1 MSDVTLGSI
10 ITGEHARDAIHIAV
24 IPAVAGEM
32 LRPGD
37 HVSAPDKDGV
47 VLKSRNT
54 VGIVDPF
61 LKTVVTKGRKFWLCL
76 YQNTVTG
83 MRHHWSHPA
92 FDENEPAVKYSDSS
106 KVKAE
111 KWLRD
116 FSSQINREYHSLLEL
131 GRSAIETGSAHAGDD
146 DDQDNINEQKK
157 EFLRNVAVVC
167 DLELPEDF
175 DDIYFSCAC

>member
-24 IPAVAGEM
+24 APVIAGED
-32 LRPGD
+32 LNPGD
-37 HVSAPDKDGV
+37 HITSPDKNGRCFKG
-47 VLKSRNT
+47 KS
-54 VGIVDPF
+54 GIVDPF
-61 LKTVVTKGRKFWLCL
+61 LRQRVKAGQRFWMCL
-76 YQNTVTG
+76 YQNTVIG

-92 FDENEPAVKYSDSS
+92 FDETEAPIKYSDSR
-106 KVKAE
+106 KTQAE

-131 GRSAIETGSAHAGDD
+131 GKSAIETGSAHAGDD
-146 DDQDNINEQKK
+146 DDQDNLNEQKK

-167 DLELPEDF
+167 NLELPEDF